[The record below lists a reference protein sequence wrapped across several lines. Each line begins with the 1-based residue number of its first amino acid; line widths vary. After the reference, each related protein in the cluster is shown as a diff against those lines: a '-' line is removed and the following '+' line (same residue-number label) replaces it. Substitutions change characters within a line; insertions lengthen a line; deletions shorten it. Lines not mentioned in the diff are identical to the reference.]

1 MVRLR
6 LSASKSVRAS
16 AGAQRAAAAVAAAA
30 CAALGG
36 IAPASAHGFGQR
48 YELPLPLSLYLFG
61 AAVVVA
67 LSFVVFG
74 LFVHRGSAPRASAQ
88 IDVLAN
94 PIGRMVAR
102 PAVVWALRL
111 AVLGLFLVTIL
122 AGLFG
127 NSNPYRNIAPTLVW
141 IIWWVGLAYVAA
153 FAGDIWALVNP
164 WRTVFDAAEWLHRR
178 LRGTSE
184 LGWGRPYP
192 QKLGVWPACILLL
205 AFCWTELVYP
215 NAAVPADIAWLA
227 ITYSAL
233 TWAGML
239 VFGRDIWLKNG
250 EVFSLVFGT
259 FARFAP
265 TEAKDGRLL
274 LRQPGAGL
282 LDDRP
287 VPTSMMAFV
296 LLLLATVLYD
306 GLIGTGEW
314 AELESALRSRLPG
327 ADETSGMVIRTVG
340 LVAFW
345 GLFLGAY
352 LGICAVMSWVASGR
366 PAPLEIARNFALTL
380 VPIAIGY
387 HVAHYLVFL
396 LVQGQY
402 IIPLLSD
409 PLGTG
414 WNLFGTA
421 GYRVDIAI
429 AGARLAWYAAVAAI
443 VTGHV
448 MAVYL
453 AHVRALGVFEPH
465 RLALTTQVPLTALM
479 VLYTFIGLSI
489 TAEPIVESR
498 AVTEPSAVASEAIA
512 IPPDAVF
519 FRHQDSHSASP
530 GLDKNAGMKLTYKML
545 GSAFHDQTKTSV
557 ADLLYAYVF
566 AYRWSAR
573 GAGGDALYDPLI
585 DAATTPLRRHLVAV
599 RAVGVDAGSKSFRVG
614 DVNFVREVFTVDVYL
629 DFAAGDA
636 EWNAVVA
643 PPWSTLPWHV
653 LVLMEEAVTRGWAA
667 FSQGEATRRGV
678 PWLDLVRSGEMNA
691 KLASLLPQFERE
703 AFRPQALLAHVGEE
717 EARRRWGALSAF
729 YKASGH
735 FLVTN
740 GPYKLKSWAPQ
751 SVTLEAFRDL
761 TYPLGVGSYDAYAM
775 PRRAFVTTVAWSGE
789 RLTISGDIEVTEKFQ
804 RSYRLVR
811 MPLQSVPGPILKL
824 AAPECRYV
832 VTGADGRVALVGV
845 ARPGT
850 DASFQIDLTGRLP
863 PGRYILSALIAVNGN
878 VMNAE
883 MHRIPFIASPNA
895 GPPGTARGG
904 IGKKSSD

>member
-1 MVRLR
+1 MRGVLITFEGVEG
-6 LSASKSVRAS
+6 SGKSTQMR
-16 AGAQRAAAAVAAAA
+16 
-30 CAALGG
+30 
-36 IAPASAHGFGQR
+36 
-48 YELPLPLSLYLFG
+48 
-61 AAVVVA
+61 
-67 LSFVVFG
+67 
-74 LFVHRGSAPRASAQ
+74 
-88 IDVLAN
+88 
-94 PIGRMVAR
+94 
-102 PAVVWALRL
+102 RL
-111 AVLGLFLVTIL
+111 ARWLRGRGHPIELM
-122 AGLFG
+122 
-127 NSNPYRNIAPTLVW
+127 
-141 IIWWVGLAYVAA
+141 GLAYVAA

-396 LVQGQY
+396 LVQGHG

-479 VLYTFIGLSI
+479 VLETLIGLSI

-498 AVTEPSAVASEAIA
+498 AVAEPSAVASEAIRDSTRRRVF
-512 IPPDAVF
+512 PPPGQSFCVAGVGQERRDEAHLQDA
-519 FRHQDSHSASP
+519 RL
-530 GLDKNAGMKLTYKML
+530 GLSRPDK
-545 GSAFHDQTKTSV
+545 DEC
-557 ADLLYAYVF
+557 
-566 AYRWSAR
+566 R
-573 GAGGDALYDPLI
+573 GDALRLRVRLPVECSRCRQGRSLRPLNRCRHYAPAPASRRGACCRCRRWLQVI
-585 DAATTPLRRHLVAV
+585 PSWRCQFRTRGLHRRCLSRFRRRRYRMERGGGAALEHSTLARAGVDGGGSDARLGRVLAGRGDTAQRPVARSRPLRRDE
-599 RAVGVDAGSKSFRVG
+599 R
-614 DVNFVREVFTVDVYL
+614 
-629 DFAAGDA
+629 
-636 EWNAVVA
+636 
-643 PPWSTLPWHV
+643 
-653 LVLMEEAVTRGWAA
+653 
-667 FSQGEATRRGV
+667 
-678 PWLDLVRSGEMNA
+678 
-691 KLASLLPQFERE
+691 KLASLLPQFERD

-751 SVTLEAFRDL
+751 SVKLEAFRDL

-804 RSYRLVR
+804 RSYRLLR
-811 MPLQSVPGPILKL
+811 MPLQSVPGPILNSPRQN
-824 AAPECRYV
+824 A
-832 VTGADGRVALVGV
+832 VTW
-845 ARPGT
+845 
-850 DASFQIDLTGRLP
+850 
-863 PGRYILSALIAVNGN
+863 
-878 VMNAE
+878 
-883 MHRIPFIASPNA
+883 
-895 GPPGTARGG
+895 
-904 IGKKSSD
+904 